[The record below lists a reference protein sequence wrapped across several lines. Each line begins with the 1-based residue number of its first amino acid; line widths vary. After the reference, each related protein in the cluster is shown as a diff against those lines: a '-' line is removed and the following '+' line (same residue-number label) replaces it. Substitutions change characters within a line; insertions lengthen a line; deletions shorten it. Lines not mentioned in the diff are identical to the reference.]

1 MTSEKASLSRTFKD
15 SSKKETKAEPP
26 AENLPEAN
34 SVKEKKEIHVVS
46 VHHENDMIAEEMA
59 ELFEEYLVTHQH
71 GSAEPEGD

>member
-1 MTSEKASLSRTFKD
+1 MSEQHP

-26 AENLPEAN
+26 AKNLPEAN

-46 VHHENDMIAEEMA
+46 VPHEDDMIAEEMA
-59 ELFEEYLVTHQH
+59 ELFEEDQVTHQH